1 MTDAVTVRCPFCGE
15 RFETFADASA
25 GEAEYIE
32 DCPVCCRPISLHL
45 RAAADGGVDELEADR
60 DE

>member
-1 MTDAVTVRCPFCGE
+1 MEPVKLRCPFCGE
-15 RFETFADASA
+15 RFETLADDSA
-25 GEAEYIE
+25 GDADYIE

-45 RAAADGGVDELEADR
+45 RTASDGGFAGLDADR

>member
-15 RFETFADASA
+15 RFETYADASA
-25 GEAEYIE
+25 GEADYIE

-45 RAAADGGVDELEADR
+45 RTSADGGIDEVAADR